1 MAQRDSRY
9 CPYLGLPQ
17 DHNSFFVY
25 ATPIHRCHRTG
36 DPLPI
41 HPDDQE
47 AYCLSPNHTRCPR
60 FRDPSVK
67 LAPPTSKGK
76 VPEVYERYGWEATA
90 GKEENKHTWVR
101 LAAIALA
108 LVTVLSAVII
118 VFTNQARI
126 QRALSSA
133 WQPPQ
138 NPGGPAV
145 ATGGTQL
152 AVVEVPGDATPTP
165 TPFATWTP
173 TPTLTPTP
181 TDTPPATPTFTVTPT
196 PTETPTVTPTATNTP
211 EPSPTPT
218 PKPQYVP
225 RGPIRYEP
233 NCERTALQGFIYDA
247 YGNLVS
253 GQTVKLWNDYGFENV
268 TSSEAAG

>member
-1 MAQRDSRY
+1 
-9 CPYLGLPQ
+9 
-17 DHNSFFVY
+17 
-25 ATPIHRCHRTG
+25 
-36 DPLPI
+36 
-41 HPDDQE
+41 
-47 AYCLSPNHTRCPR
+47 
-60 FRDPSVK
+60 
-67 LAPPTSKGK
+67 
-76 VPEVYERYGWEATA
+76 
-90 GKEENKHTWVR
+90 
-101 LAAIALA
+101 
-108 LVTVLSAVII
+108 
-118 VFTNQARI
+118 
-126 QRALSSA
+126 
-133 WQPPQ
+133 
-138 NPGGPAV
+138 
-145 ATGGTQL
+145 L

-268 TSSEAAG
+268 TSSEAAGQGHGEGYYEFYLYPGPYEKTETFFLALVDQSTGGIISPRLTVEFTPDGCQPGEGGRQVAIVDWVYNP